1 MVARQEQPGLAA
13 PAAEVVGTGPRVVL
27 VHGSV
32 INAKRQWVLQREL
45 ASSFTLV
52 LANRRGYPP
61 NPPLDYLDFEDQ
73 ADDIAAL
80 LEDGSH
86 LVGFS
91 YGGVVALLAASRR
104 PEAVRSLTVIE
115 PPALRVAR
123 GHPDVD
129 RLALD
134 LSALFWCGPQEVRPF
149 LDEFL
154 QLMGG
159 KFTLPRTLPPDL
171 EQGARALMVERPP
184 WDARPTLGTLARAPF
199 PKLVVSG
206 AHNPA
211 LEAVCDALEEQLG
224 AERVV
229 ISGAGHDIPQAGIG
243 FNDTLVAFLDRA
255 EEGRR
260 ISVERSR

>member
-1 MVARQEQPGLAA
+1 MVARQEQPGFAA

-73 ADDIAAL
+73 ADDVAAL

-91 YGGVVALLAASRR
+91 YGGVIALLTAGRR
-104 PEAVRSLTVIE
+104 PEAIRSLTVIE

-134 LSALFWCGPQEVRPF
+134 LSALFWCGPRDVRPF
-149 LDEFL
+149 LEEFL

-184 WDARPTLGTLARAPF
+184 WDARVALETIARAPF

-211 LEAVCDALEEQLG
+211 LDAVCDALEQQLG
-224 AERVV
+224 AERT
-229 ISGAGHDIPQAGIG
+229 IIPGEGHNIPQAGIR
-243 FNDTLVAFLDRA
+243 FNDTLVAFLERA
-255 EEGRR
+255 EQQRW

>member
-1 MVARQEQPGLAA
+1 
-13 PAAEVVGTGPRVVL
+13 
-27 VHGSV
+27 V
-32 INAKRQWVLQREL
+32 INAKRQWALQREL

-52 LANRRGYPP
+52 LANRSGYPP

-73 ADDIAAL
+73 ADDVAAL

-91 YGGVVALLAASRR
+91 YGGIIAMLAAGRR

-123 GHPDVD
+123 GHPAVD
-129 RLALD
+129 RLVLD

-149 LDEFL
+149 LEEFG

-159 KFTLPRTLPPDL
+159 KFTLPRTLPPDI
-171 EQGARALMVERPP
+171 EQGGRALMVERAP
-184 WDARPTLGTLARAPF
+184 WDARLPLDTLASAPF

-206 AHNPA
+206 AHSAA
-211 LEAVCDALEEQLG
+211 LDAVCDALEDKLG
-224 AERVV
+224 AARAVV
-229 ISGAGHDIPQAGIG
+229 SGEGHNIPQAGIR
-243 FNDTLVAFLDRA
+243 FNDALLAFIARA
-255 EEGRR
+255 EGQAG
-260 ISVERSR
+260 